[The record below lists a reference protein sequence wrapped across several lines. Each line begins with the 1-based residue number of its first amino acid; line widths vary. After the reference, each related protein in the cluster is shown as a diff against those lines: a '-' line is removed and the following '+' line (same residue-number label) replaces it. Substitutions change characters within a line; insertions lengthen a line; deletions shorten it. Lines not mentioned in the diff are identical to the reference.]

1 MTPPRS
7 SLPPSP
13 LVPTADNLDRRDKAE
28 PDHAAHMNDAQ
39 IKVAIDATITKR
51 LADLGLDDADARADL
66 ADLRAGLASVRKIR
80 VDLIQKCLGWFVQ
93 AALMLMG
100 LGLLVILSHQ

>member
-1 MTPPRS
+1 MPPSRS

-13 LVPTADNLDRRDKAE
+13 LVPTADKLEAGKAE
-28 PDHAAHMNDAQ
+28 PDIDTQMQA
-39 IKVAIDATITKR
+39 AIDTAITRR

-66 ADLRAGLASVRKIR
+66 ADLRAGLASLRKLR
-80 VDLIQKCLGWFVQ
+80 FGLIQKCVGWFVQ

-100 LGLLVILSHQ
+100 LGILVILSHQQ

>member
-1 MTPPRS
+1 MPPSRS

-13 LVPTADNLDRRDKAE
+13 LVPTADKRERRDKAE
-28 PDHAAHMNDAQ
+28 ADHDTQLEA
-39 IKVAIDATITKR
+39 AIDAVITRR

-66 ADLRAGLASVRKIR
+66 ADLRAGLASLRKLR
-80 VDLIQKCLGWFVQ
+80 FGLIQKCVGWFVQ

-100 LGLLVILSHQ
+100 LGILVILSHQQ

>member
-1 MTPPRS
+1 MPPSRS

-13 LVPTADNLDRRDKAE
+13 LVPTADKLDADKAGS
-28 PDHAAHMNDAQ
+28 DHDTERQA
-39 IKVAIDATITKR
+39 AIDAAITRR

-66 ADLRAGLASVRKIR
+66 ADLRAGLASLRKLR
-80 VDLIQKCLGWFVQ
+80 FGLIQKCVGWFVQ

-100 LGLLVILSHQ
+100 LGILVILSHQQ

>member
-1 MTPPRS
+1 MPPSRS

-13 LVPTADNLDRRDKAE
+13 LVPTADKLETGKAE
-28 PDHAAHMNDAQ
+28 PDHDTQMQA
-39 IKVAIDATITKR
+39 AIDAVITRR

-66 ADLRAGLASVRKIR
+66 ADLRAGLASLRKLR
-80 VDLIQKCLGWFVQ
+80 FGLIQKCVGWFVQ

-100 LGLLVILSHQ
+100 LGILVILSHQQ

>member
-1 MTPPRS
+1 MPPSRS

-13 LVPTADNLDRRDKAE
+13 LVPTADKLEAGKAG
-28 PDHAAHMNDAQ
+28 PDHDTERQAA
-39 IKVAIDATITKR
+39 IVAAITRR

-66 ADLRAGLASVRKIR
+66 ADLRAGLASLRKLR
-80 VDLIQKCLGWFVQ
+80 FGLIQKCVGWFVQ

-100 LGLLVILSHQ
+100 LGILVILSHQQ